1 MLLQLVAITGVGM
14 NSIVTTCAEIV
25 RARGFRFTPQR
36 QMILDAVCESG
47 GHTTPDE
54 IYRRVRAKSPAV
66 NRATVYRNVDFLC
79 EMRFLVAAQ
88 IGRQMYYEMADLT
101 PHHHLVCRSCNDVEQ
116 VGHATVKSLFDRIE
130 KATSFQVD
138 MDHLVLFGLCKACRK
153 TETHTARN
161 GKDRR
166 ETNKVKTRKS
176 KA

>member
-1 MLLQLVAITGVGM
+1 M
-14 NSIVTTCAEIV
+14 NTIVNACAEIV

-47 GHTTPDE
+47 GHTTPEE
-54 IYRRVRAKSPAV
+54 IYRRVREKSPAV

-101 PHHHLVCRSCNDVEQ
+101 PHHHLVCRACNQVEQ
-116 VGHATVKSLFDRIE
+116 VSHTTIKSLFERID
-130 KATSFQVD
+130 KVTSFQVD
-138 MDHLVLFGLCKACRK
+138 MDHLVLFGLCKDCRPP
-153 TETHTARN
+153 ETKAARN
-161 GKDRR
+161 GKHQHG
-166 ETNKVKTRKS
+166 TNKVTAFARKS